1 MRLFCAIT
9 ILAAMSFFSGF
20 SLAEDFQ
27 NAKVIDIAPYRKSN
41 APIIAPNNGYPVLI
55 STDQDMITI
64 TVAFDGM
71 SYSANFRQTRDF
83 KSSTLIV
90 GDSIAARLDGDKLVL
105 REPNGKEIKATLT
118 RRARSEPKP

>member
-1 MRLFCAIT
+1 
-9 ILAAMSFFSGF
+9 MSFFSGF